1 MSTKTEG
8 KHCAEFLVSEANGY
22 RSREAVTVLSGQ
34 NLNAGAVL
42 GRKLVSP
49 TIGAAAA
56 LGTNTGNGAFGSVT
70 AGANGAIQR
79 GAYKVSFV
87 EPTTN
92 LGTFVVY
99 DPSGQ
104 YLGDGVVGTAF
115 DNEITFTIA
124 DGATDFVS
132 GDAFTIAV
140 TAGTYKVK
148 EYNPAN
154 TDGSQRVYG
163 VLYDN
168 VDASSADHA
177 GVAIVRA
184 AEVRDADL
192 SWFSGATTTQ
202 KQTAKDA
209 LAAAGVIAR

>member
-1 MSTKTEG
+1 
-8 KHCAEFLVSEANGY
+8 VS
-22 RSREAVTVLSGQ
+22 
-34 NLNAGAVL
+34 
-42 GRKLVSP
+42 
-49 TIGAAAA
+49 
-56 LGTNTGNGAFGSVT
+56 

-79 GAYKVSFV
+79 GTYKVSFV

-124 DGATDFVS
+124 DGSTDFVS
-132 GDAFTIAV
+132 GDAFSIAV

-168 VDASSADHA
+168 VDASSADNA
-177 GVAIVRA
+177 GVAVVRA

-192 SWFSGATTTQ
+192 SWFSGATTAQ